1 MYRVFD
7 NNVDQSANENDS
19 RKRKKKRKN
28 VILENRDAL
37 NMEEAKDRAIVDTN
51 GNNGNEKPS
60 QLRSYQ
66 ID

>member
-28 VILENRDAL
+28 VKERHSCLKSFKEKSKNAENDKY
-37 NMEEAKDRAIVDTN
+37 MF
-51 GNNGNEKPS
+51 
-60 QLRSYQ
+60 
-66 ID
+66 